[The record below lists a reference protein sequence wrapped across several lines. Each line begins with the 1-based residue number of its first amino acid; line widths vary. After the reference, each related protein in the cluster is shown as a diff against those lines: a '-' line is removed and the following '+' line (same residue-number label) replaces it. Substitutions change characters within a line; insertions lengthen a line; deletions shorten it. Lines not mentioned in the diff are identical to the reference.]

1 MARDS
6 RLLASVV
13 VALGLAAGLAGW
25 ASGQTPPGN
34 PLIVEHWNGAAW
46 KVTPAVAPRGV
57 SELHAVTAVSP
68 TDLWAVGSY
77 VKATRKFA
85 SFPLAE
91 HYNGTWSPVVL
102 PTPNKRVEP
111 DLNAVSANS
120 AKDVWAVGSIGSMSR
135 RGRRNSSGHTL
146 IERFDGK
153 GWKVMPSVRA
163 RGSKL
168 RGVAALTRRNAWAV
182 GFLAVKRIY
191 SRPLIEHWNGSVWRR
206 VASPNPRGS
215 EDALVAIAARSAR
228 DIWAVGNYRFR
239 GETQPLVL
247 HWNGLRWKQV
257 ASPSPSRGGSL
268 SGLAVLGAKD
278 AWAVGEGGTGP
289 LTEHWN
295 GRAWRVVSV
304 RLPAGS
310 SAINCSLSTVSA
322 SSSTDVWAAGQD
334 VYKHRALVEHWD
346 GHAWTT
352 SRAATAGY
360 DSLSGIA
367 VLSARDVWA
376 VGVRTARLRPLE
388 GLR

>member
-1 MARDS
+1 VAGNA

-13 VALGLAAGLAGW
+13 VALCLAAGLAGW
-25 ASGQTPPGN
+25 ASGQTPPGS
-34 PLIVEHWNGAAW
+34 PLLVEHWNGAAW
-46 KVTPAVAPRGV
+46 KVTHAAAPRGA

-77 VKATRKFA
+77 ERATRKFA

-91 HYNGTWSPVVL
+91 HYDGTSWSRVVL
-102 PTPNKRVEP
+102 PTPSKRVEHGL
-111 DLNAVSANS
+111 DAVSATS
-120 AKDVWAVGSIGSMSR
+120 AKDVWAVGWIGSLSR
-135 RGRRNSSGHTL
+135 RGRTNSSGHTL
-146 IERFDGK
+146 IEHFDGK

-163 RGSKL
+163 RGSEL
-168 RGVAALTRRNAWAV
+168 LGVAALTPRNAWAV
-182 GFLAVKRIY
+182 GLLAVKRIY
-191 SRPLIEHWNGSVWRR
+191 SRPLIEHWDGSAWHR

-228 DIWAVGNYRFR
+228 DIWAVGNYRSR

-247 HWNGLRWKQV
+247 HWNGHGWKQL
-257 ASPSPSRGGSL
+257 ATPSRGGSF
-268 SGLAVLGAKD
+268 SGVAVLGAKD
-278 AWAVGEGGTGP
+278 AWAVGAGRTGP

-310 SAINCSLSTVSA
+310 SAINSSLSTVSA

-334 VYKHRALVEHWD
+334 WYKHRALVEHWD

-352 SRAATAGY
+352 SRAPTAGY
-360 DSLSGIA
+360 DSISGIA

-376 VGVRTARLRPLE
+376 VGVKTARLRPLE